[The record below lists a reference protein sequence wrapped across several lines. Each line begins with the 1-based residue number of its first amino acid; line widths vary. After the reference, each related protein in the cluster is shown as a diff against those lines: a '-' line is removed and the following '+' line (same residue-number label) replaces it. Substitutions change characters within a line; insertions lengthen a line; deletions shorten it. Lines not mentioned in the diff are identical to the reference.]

1 MFGIFK
7 NSGISQGIKRPQI
20 SHVLVLF
27 PIINNKTTNIMRRR
41 NFIKLTSTA
50 SALSLLPT
58 EVFALFKSAG
68 MTECPDS
75 SSKKIVL
82 IQFAGANDGLNTIV
96 PINQYDT
103 YATLR
108 PNIKLNNIGMTNGII
123 NLDSTL
129 ALKDQVGLHPSL
141 IGFKN
146 LYDKGFM
153 RIIQGVGYPSQ
164 NKSHFKS
171 IDLWLTGGDGTIAN
185 NNLVSGW
192 TGRFLENY
200 YTNFLNSNFPLGIQ
214 LGSSDNSLGFHGE
227 IEHDMSLNISG
238 QDLSGFYSVVNG
250 LSGEPPA
257 NIPDSEYGSLLQ
269 YIINNDTSTNSY
281 AQSISN
287 SFNSGSNSVI
297 YPNTSLSNQLK
308 TVARFISGGLQTKV
322 YLVKVGGF
330 DTHDMQVA
338 ANNTTHLGNHA
349 SLLTQVSDAINTFI
363 TDLNNQ
369 NMGNDVISVTF
380 SEFGRKAG
388 ENASLGTDHGEIA
401 PMFVFGNAINPGIS
415 GTNINLSE
423 AVSANN
429 YQVRTIQHD
438 NRRVFS
444 TILQDWFGASNQT
457 LDLTFYNNTTNTG
470 FSNIKIADFIKAQN
484 TVNSSC
490 YTDKLLSVNEFKN
503 TSEVI
508 VYPNPTSEIITVNA
522 PNNNEIYTILIHS
535 IDGKFIGKYRNPLN
549 SSQFSIN
556 VENLPSGFYTLKI
569 ETTNGNFSKK
579 VIVRR

>member
-1 MFGIFK
+1 MI
-7 NSGISQGIKRPQI
+7 
-20 SHVLVLF
+20 
-27 PIINNKTTNIMRRR
+27 RR

-58 EVFALFKSAG
+58 EVFSLFKSAG
-68 MTECPDS
+68 MTTCPDS
-75 SSKKIVL
+75 STKKLVL
-82 IQFAGANDGLNTIV
+82 IQLAGANDGLNTIV

-103 YATLR
+103 YAKLR
-108 PNIKLNNIGMTNGII
+108 PNIKLNNVGMANGII

-129 ALKDQVGLHPSL
+129 PLTDQVGLHPNL

-164 NKSHFKS
+164 DKSHFKS
-171 IDLWLTGGDGTIAN
+171 TDLWLTGGDGTVAN
-185 NNLVSGW
+185 NNLDSGW
-192 TGRFLENY
+192 AGRFMENY
-200 YTNFLNSNFPLGIQ
+200 YADFLHSNFPLGIQ
-214 LGSSDNSLGFHGE
+214 LGSSDNSFGFHGK
-227 IEHDMSLNISG
+227 IEHGMSLNISG
-238 QDLSGFYSVVNG
+238 QDLSGFYSIVNG
-250 LSGEPPA
+250 LGGQPPA
-257 NIPDSEYGSLLQ
+257 SFPDSEYGGLIQ
-269 YIINNDTSTNSY
+269 YIVNNDTYANTY

-287 SFNSGSNSVI
+287 SFNSGANTLS

-330 DTHDMQVA
+330 DTHETQVA

-349 SLLTQVSDAINTFI
+349 NLLTQISEAITTFI
-363 TDLNNQ
+363 MDLNNQ
-369 NMGNDVISVTF
+369 NLGNDVVAVTF

-423 AVSANN
+423 AVSTNN
-429 YQVRTIQHD
+429 YQVKTVQHD
-438 NRRVFS
+438 NRRVSS
-444 TILQDWFGASNQT
+444 TIIQDSFGASNQT
-457 LDLTFYNNTTNTG
+457 LDLTFYNQTTNIG
-470 FSNIKIADFIKAQN
+470 FSNNKIVDLIKIQN
-484 TVNSSC
+484 AVDSTC

-503 TSEVI
+503 TYEVI
-508 VYPNPTSEIITVNA
+508 VYPNPTSEIITINS
-522 PNNNEIYTILIHS
+522 PNNNDIHS
-535 IDGKFIGKYRNPLN
+535 VSIFTIDGKFVGKYKNPL
-549 SSQFSIN
+549 SGSQFSIN
-556 VENLPSGFYTLKI
+556 VGNLSIGLYNLKI
-569 ETTNGNFSKK
+569 ETANGNFSKK

>member
-1 MFGIFK
+1 MK
-7 NSGISQGIKRPQI
+7 
-20 SHVLVLF
+20 
-27 PIINNKTTNIMRRR
+27 RR

-58 EVFALFKSAG
+58 EVFALFNSAG
-68 MTECPDS
+68 MTTCPDS
-75 SSKKIVL
+75 SAKKIVL
-82 IQFAGANDGLNTIV
+82 IQLAGANDGLNTIV

-129 ALKDQVGLHPSL
+129 ALTDQVGLHPSL
-141 IGFKN
+141 TGFKS

-164 NKSHFKS
+164 DKSHFKS
-171 IDLWLTGGDGTIAN
+171 TDLWLTGGDGTMAN
-185 NNLVSGW
+185 NNFDSGW

-200 YTNFLNSNFPLGIQ
+200 YTDFLNSNFPLGIQ
-214 LGSSDNSLGFHGE
+214 LGSNDNSLGFHGE
-227 IEHDMSLNISG
+227 VEHGMSLNISG

-250 LSGEPPA
+250 LGGQPPT
-257 NIPDSEYGSLLQ
+257 NIPDSEYGALIQ
-269 YIINNDTSTNSY
+269 YIINNDTSANSY
-281 AQSISN
+281 AQTISS
-287 SFNSGSNSVI
+287 SFNNGSNSLT

-349 SLLTQVSDAINTFI
+349 NLLTQISEAINTFI

-369 NMGNDVISVTF
+369 NMANDVVAVTF

-401 PMFVFGNAINPGIS
+401 PMFVFGSAINPGIS

-423 AVSANN
+423 AVLANN
-429 YQVRTIQHD
+429 YQVRTVQHD

-457 LDLTFYNNTTNTG
+457 LDLTFYNRTTNTG
-470 FSNIKIADFIKAQN
+470 FTNNKIADLIKTEYAI
-484 TVNSSC
+484 NSSC
-490 YTDKLLSVNEFKN
+490 FSDKLLSVNEFKN
-503 TSEVI
+503 SYEVI
-508 VYPNPTSEIITVNA
+508 VYPNPTSELITINS
-522 PNNNEIYTILIHS
+522 PNNNDIYSVYIYS
-535 IDGKFIGKYRNPLN
+535 IDGKFIGKYKNPLN
-549 SSQFSIN
+549 TSQLSIN
-556 VENLPSGFYTLKI
+556 VENLSTGFYNLKI
-569 ETTNGNFSKK
+569 ETANGNFSKK
-579 VIVRR
+579 IIVRR